1 MPQKPV
7 RVFLIR
13 KNIALAAGALLAAV
27 AIFCAVNVPAAITA
41 AGSARQLPI
50 YCVDRSGEDGKKY
63 CSISFDAAWGN
74 EDTQMLIDILAKYD
88 VKATFFL
95 VGSRIEGREDLVRRI
110 RQEGHQI
117 GNHSVGHGDLTDL
130 SAAQALADLDK
141 CSRAL
146 EQVLGPGSYWLRPPY
161 GFISQEELCALGTP
175 AICWSVDTEDW
186 KSRNVDSILD
196 IVLRQ
201 AGDGD
206 ILLLHDCYPTS
217 VTAALEIVDR
227 LQPRGVQFVT
237 VEELFAV
244 KGVQPAC
251 GTLYRRVLGE

>member
-88 VKATFFL
+88 VKAGFEITPIEKLTVGLDWHFRSGRNAVYCFKADGVDLYGYDAELRSLGIVNDLGLHAAYRISDALTVSANLQNLMCRRWQL
-95 VGSRIEGREDLVRRI
+95 VQG
-110 RQEGHQI
+110 
-117 GNHSVGHGDLTDL
+117 
-130 SAAQALADLDK
+130 
-141 CSRAL
+141 
-146 EQVLGPGSYWLRPPY
+146 
-161 GFISQEELCALGTP
+161 
-175 AICWSVDTEDW
+175 
-186 KSRNVDSILD
+186 VDSPRLN
-196 IVLRQ
+196 
-201 AGDGD
+201 G
-206 ILLLHDCYPTS
+206 LL
-217 VTAALEIVDR
+217 
-227 LQPRGVQFVT
+227 GVSYKF
-237 VEELFAV
+237 
-244 KGVQPAC
+244 
-251 GTLYRRVLGE
+251 